1 MTLTEKGKNVIDSID
16 TQITK
21 EYYPM
26 DVIAEYQ
33 MRKNA
38 GRAYLAKIAW
48 KMLLSSK
55 HYKEATWKK
64 LIIIEAVL
72 HLPERVLN
80 KFCKIIK
87 GKN

>member
-1 MTLTEKGKNVIDSID
+1 
-16 TQITK
+16 
-21 EYYPM
+21 M
-26 DVIAEYQ
+26 DVVAEYQ

-38 GRAYLAKIAW
+38 DRAYLANIAW

-55 HYKEATWKK
+55 SYKESTWKK
-64 LIIIEAVL
+64 LIIIESVL

-80 KFCKIIK
+80 KLCKIIK